1 MSFESKMTEQK
12 YRDLFEKA
20 GEAVLVFV
28 EGKTVF
34 HNPASRNLFG
44 MSEDEPTGLSIGA
57 FVHPEDRDMVL
68 DYYRR
73 RLEGEELPRSYL
85 FRIVRRDGAVRWVEA
100 RPDLIDWDGERAT
113 LVFLTDTT
121 ERKTAEQAIAEGAEK
136 FRILFENSPDAIVL
150 MDENKCVD
158 GNEAALKLLGCE
170 RKDELV
176 GRSLRDFSPK
186 NQPDGRLSQDVMLDA
201 NDTVTR
207 QGSSRFEWLLR
218 SPDGREIWIEVS
230 QTAVPIGGRPI
241 LHTVLRDVTKRK
253 KAEIS
258 LRESEERYRNIYEN
272 SQDGIF
278 QCSPLGCYLNVN
290 PAYAR
295 MYGYESPDRM
305 MGAED
310 SAGKLYVD
318 PEDERRFREQLRR
331 DGEVRN
337 FESKRR
343 RRDDSVFWASTSAHR
358 VIGHHG
364 EVICHEGI
372 IEDITDLKKTQEA
385 LRESEEQFRSLAD
398 NAGLGIYLIQEDVF
412 RYVNKKFADTYGYGV
427 DEIVDKMGSMDL
439 VIPDD
444 AAIMAENMAKRISGE
459 VDFINYE
466 LRVPTKNGEVIT
478 VEIHGGRTVR
488 QGRPA
493 VIGTVQDITDR
504 KRSEEALKRAESKY
518 RSIFEDALMGIFQTT
533 PAGRIVAANPAF
545 SRMLGYASPEDL
557 MNSITDLATQLYV
570 RPEDR
575 LRFHGILS
583 SGQLVEELDTEF
595 RKKDGSVLSVRMN
608 ARAVKDA
615 RGDILR
621 YEGSAADITARK
633 EAEEALRMSEQR
645 FRSLVETTSDW
656 IWEVDQGGVYTYA
669 SPKIKDILGYEPAE
683 VVGRTPFDF
692 MDPCDAERVGAIFS
706 DLAQAGKSFSSLEN
720 TNTCKDG
727 RKAVL
732 ETSGVPI
739 FDGNGN
745 LSGYRG
751 IDRDVTKRRLA
762 EEVLRWKTTF
772 LEALVDSSQDGIL
785 VLDSRKQKVLQNHR
799 LVEMWR
805 MPPEVA
811 ETGDEEGRINFLMAS
826 IKNPEEFY
834 TKLMHLYDHP
844 DDTVRSEFELKTGG
858 VVEALSYPVLSKD
871 SMEHY
876 GRIWMFRDIT
886 EIRRY
891 WDMLENLSTTDGL
904 TGISN
909 RRRFDEFL
917 GREWRRSMRDR
928 SELSLL
934 IIDIDYFKQFND
946 RYGHL
951 SGDDCLKHVADA
963 LRKTV
968 RRAGDLVARYG
979 GEEFVCVLSGTGEK
993 GAIEVGRKVA
1003 SEIAGLKI
1011 PHEGS
1016 TVAEHVTVS
1025 IGVATE
1031 VPERGQEYSD
1041 LIRKA
1046 DRSLYAA
1053 KQKGRNRVEAVPN
1066 DYNNEVKRN
1075 GERSR
1080 RAARARR

>member
-1 MSFESKMTEQK
+1 VSFDSKMTEQK

-20 GEAVLVFV
+20 GEAVVVFV
-28 EGKTVF
+28 EGRTVF
-34 HNPASRNLFG
+34 HNPAARILFG

-68 DYYRR
+68 DHYRR
-73 RLEGEELPRSYL
+73 RLKGEDPPRSYL

-121 ERKTAEQAIAEGAEK
+121 ERKTAEQAVAEGAEK

-150 MDENKCVD
+150 TDEGRCVD
-158 GNEAALKLLGCE
+158 GNAAALRLLGCE
-170 RKDELV
+170 RKDDLV
-176 GRSLRDFSPK
+176 GRSLQDFSPTK
-186 NQPDGRLSQDVMLDA
+186 QQDGRLSQDVMLEA
-201 NDTVTR
+201 NETVMR
-207 QGSSRFEWLLR
+207 QGSSRFEWLLC
-218 SPDGREIWIEVS
+218 SPDHREIWIEVS

-241 LHTVLRDVTKRK
+241 LHTVLRDITKRK
-253 KAEIS
+253 QAEIS
-258 LRESEERYRNIYEN
+258 LRESEARYRSIYEN

-278 QCSPLGCYLNVN
+278 QCVPYGRYLNVN

-295 MYGYESPDRM
+295 MYGYESPDQM

-310 SAGKLYVD
+310 SAGMFDVD
-318 PEDERRFREQLRR
+318 PEDSRRFREKLKR

-343 RRDDSVFWASTSAHR
+343 RRDGSVFWTSTSAHTVR
-358 VIGHHG
+358 GRYG

-372 IEDITDLKKTQEA
+372 TQDITDLKKTQEA

-398 NAGLGIYLIQEDVF
+398 NAGLGIYLIQDDVF
-412 RYVNKKFADTYGYGV
+412 RYVNKKFADTYGYRV
-427 DEIVDKMGSMDL
+427 DEIVGKMGSMDL

-444 AAIMAENMAKRISGE
+444 AAIVAENTAKRISGE

-466 LRVPTKNGEVIT
+466 LRVPRRNNEVIT

-493 VIGTVQDITDR
+493 IIGTVQDITDR
-504 KRSEEALKRAESKY
+504 KQGEEALKQAESKY

-545 SRMLGYASPEDL
+545 SRMLGYGSPEDL

-595 RKKDGSVLSVRMN
+595 RRKDGSVLSVRMN

-615 RGDILR
+615 RGDIFR
-621 YEGSAADITARK
+621 YEGSAVDITARK
-633 EAEEALRMSEQR
+633 EAEEALRASEQR

-656 IWEVDQGGVYTYA
+656 IWEVDQNAVYTYA
-669 SPKIKDILGYEPAE
+669 SPKIKDILGYEPEE
-683 VVGRTPFDF
+683 VVGKTPFDF
-692 MDPCDAERVGAIFS
+692 MDPGEAEHVGAIFS
-706 DLAQAGKSFSSLEN
+706 DIARSATSFSGLEN
-720 TNTCKDG
+720 TNTRKDG
-727 RKAVL
+727 QKAVL

-739 FDGNGN
+739 FDGNSN
-745 LSGYRG
+745 LVGYRG
-751 IDRDVTKRRLA
+751 IDRDITMRKQA
-762 EEVLRWKTTF
+762 EKTLLWKTTF
-772 LEALVDSSQDGIL
+772 LEALVESTVDGIL
-785 VLDSRKQKVLQNHR
+785 ILDEHRHKVTHNR
-799 LVEMWR
+799 RVAEMWN
-805 MPPEVA
+805 MPPHVA
-811 ETGDEEGRINFLMAS
+811 ESEDPEQCIEFLLAS
-826 IKNPEEFY
+826 IQNPKDFY
-834 TKLMHLYDHP
+834 DKVVQTYNNP
-844 DDTVRSEFELKTGG
+844 NDTVRSEFELKSSMA
-858 VVEALSYPVLSKD
+858 VEVSSFPVLDRRS
-871 SMEHY
+871 EERY

-891 WDMLENLSTTDGL
+891 WDVLENLSTTDGL

-917 GREWRRSMRDR
+917 EREWRRSMRDC

-934 IIDIDYFKQFND
+934 LIDIDYFKQFND
-946 RYGHL
+946 RRGHL
-951 SGDDCLKHVADA
+951 AGDDCLKQVAA
-963 LRKTV
+963 ILERTAK
-968 RRAGDLVARYG
+968 RAGDLVARYG
-979 GEEFVCVLSGTGEK
+979 GDEFACVLPGTGEQ
-993 GAIEVGRKVA
+993 GATR
-1003 SEIAGLKI
+1003 
-1011 PHEGS
+1011 
-1016 TVAEHVTVS
+1016 VAEKITEEMTRIRIPLDSTEPVTLT

-1066 DYNNEVKRN
+1066 DYNNKVKRN
-1075 GERSR
+1075 GKRSR
-1080 RAARARR
+1080 RAAHART